1 MAVALHKKLV
11 VVGDG
16 ACGKTCLLYV
26 FSKDHYPVKYVPT
39 VFETYVANIEV
50 SHFVRNISLQSPLSR
65 LTRRTWSWSS
75 GTPPAR
81 RTTTG

>member
-26 FSKDHYPVKYVPT
+26 FSKDHYPDKYVPT

-65 LTRRTWSWSS
+65 STGRTWNSSS
-75 GTPPAR
+75 GTPRGR